1 MSNLQQDLQR
11 RFPQIADRLQTR
23 DGKLT
28 LLDNG
33 EPMAVLPTPAEMDGL
48 EITLELMSDSEAAAE
63 IREAEEAY
71 RVGNVVEDEAQIQN
85 LINRQLD
92 PPPKPN
98 LPGC

>member
-33 EPMAVLPTPAEMDGL
+33 VPVAVLLTPAEMEGW
-48 EITLELMSDSEAAAE
+48 
-63 IREAEEAY
+63 
-71 RVGNVVEDEAQIQN
+71 
-85 LINRQLD
+85 
-92 PPPKPN
+92 K
-98 LPGC
+98 

>member
-1 MSNLQQDLQR
+1 MSTLQQDLQR

-33 EPMAVLPTPAEMDGL
+33 VPVAVLLAPDEMEGL
-48 EITLELMSDSEAAAE
+48 ELTLELMSDPKAASE

-71 RVGNVVEDEAQIQN
+71 RVGDVVEDEAEIRK
-85 LINRQLD
+85 LIYRQSE
-92 PPPKPN
+92 
-98 LPGC
+98 

>member
-33 EPMAVLPTPAEMDGL
+33 VPVAVLLTPAEMEGL
-48 EITLELMSDSEAAAE
+48 EITLELMSDPDAAAE

-71 RVGNVVEDEAQIQN
+71 RVGNVVEDEAQIRE
-85 LINRQLD
+85 LINR
-92 PPPKPN
+92 
-98 LPGC
+98 

>member
-33 EPMAVLPTPAEMDGL
+33 VPVAVLLTPAEMEGL
-48 EITLELMSDSEAAAE
+48 EITLELMSDPDAATE

-71 RVGNVVEDEAQIQN
+71 RVGDVVEDEAKIRE
-85 LINRQLD
+85 LISRQSG
-92 PPPKPN
+92 N
-98 LPGC
+98 